1 MLTCTHWLSG
11 VTSLCITPDGGT
23 LVVAFSHTVK
33 DEDGFEIL
41 DRGLSLFVRSFTKS
55 EQEVWKQVEDEEGE
69 PLRLSHQDT
78 KKVLCLWC
86 CAVGAVLCCWCYHV
100 GAVLLV
106 PVPLVLCCWC
116 CPSGAVLLVLS
127 LWCCAVGAILSLL
140 NFSLLFAVYTYCT
153 LHLLGLLRCR

>member
-1 MLTCTHWLSG
+1 M
-11 VTSLCITPDGGT
+11 CITPDGGT

-106 PVPLVLCCWC
+106 
-116 CPSGAVLLVLS
+116 LS